1 MLPLSILFA
10 LRSLGNDEIYCPQSG
25 GKAKE
30 NADVKPLLTYIKNS
44 RLLLL
49 KNRQRNG
56 PDGYPMPMAKS
67 MGEVRWS
74 CELEKKA
81 YEMFD
86 KRCKQTEID
95 LFNLRFPQGYS
106 GIYFPYHQA
115 HTYEQAAQ
123 SWTGQIDRA
132 PMNDTAFCKGKVVF
146 IPNRDIQEYATLIQQ
161 DSYNIGCSQLTCRF
175 WFGTLCLIDRPA
187 IDSHQVLYETDTCND
202 GDEFCNLY
210 PLNTKKSALDSPKE

>member
-10 LRSLGNDEIYCPQSG
+10 FGSLGNDVIYCPG

-30 NADVKPLLTYIKNS
+30 NADVKPLLAYIENS

-74 CELEKKA
+74 CELEEKA

-86 KRCKQTEID
+86 KRCRQTEID
-95 LFNLRFPQGYS
+95 LFNLSIPHGYS
-106 GIYFPYHQA
+106 GVYFQYHQP

-132 PMNDTAFCKGKVVF
+132 PMNDTAFRKGEVLF

-161 DSYNIGCSQLTCRF
+161 RSYKIGCSQLTCRF
-175 WFGTLCLIDRPA
+175 WFGTFCLIDRPP

-210 PLNTKKSALDSPKE
+210 PLNTKKSAFDSPKE

>member
-1 MLPLSILFA
+1 MSHSILFA
-10 LRSLGNDEIYCPQSG
+10 LRSLGNDVIYCPHN
-25 GKAKE
+25 GKAKV
-30 NADVKPLLTYIKNS
+30 NADVKPLPAYIKNS

-74 CELEKKA
+74 CELDEKA

-86 KRCKQTEID
+86 KRCTQTGID
-95 LFNLRFPQGYS
+95 PFSLRILHRYS
-106 GIYFPYHQA
+106 GIYFQYYQP

-132 PMNDTAFCKGKVVF
+132 PMNDTAFRKGKVLY
-146 IPNRDIQEYATLIQQ
+146 IPNRDIQEY
-161 DSYNIGCSQLTCRF
+161 
-175 WFGTLCLIDRPA
+175 GTVSL
-187 IDSHQVLYETDTCND
+187 
-202 GDEFCNLY
+202 G
-210 PLNTKKSALDSPKE
+210 